1 MRSLKKLILA
11 FVLLFSL
18 TVLSQTTATKT
29 QTTKPKTQTDKS
41 KVVTKKLYTE
51 KEVAKI
57 RENYKKEVKTI
68 RMSSAVEKKY
78 AKIISDYTNKL
89 SYINRD
95 RTKTREQYRA
105 GVDKIV
111 REQNSKIQKI
121 LTPEQ
126 YKRHLIIYNPI
137 WESAKYR
144 IEHSK

>member
-1 MRSLKKLILA
+1 MGSFNKLILA

-18 TVLSQTTATKT
+18 TVLSQTT
-29 QTTKPKTQTDKS
+29 KPKNQTDKS

-51 KEVAKI
+51 KEVEKI
-57 RENYKKEVKTI
+57 RKNYQKEVKTI
-68 RMSSAVEKKY
+68 GMSAEVQKKY
-78 AKIISDYTNKL
+78 AKIINNYTTKL
-89 SYINRD
+89 SYINKD
-95 RTKTREQYRA
+95 RTKTKEQYRA
-105 GVDKIV
+105 SVDRIV

-121 LTPEQ
+121 LTPTQ

>member
-1 MRSLKKLILA
+1 MGSLKKLILA

-18 TVLSQTTATKT
+18 TVFSQTTTTKT
-29 QTTKPKTQTDKS
+29 QTPKPKSQTSKD

-51 KEVAKI
+51 KEIVKI
-57 RENYKKEVKTI
+57 KENYQKEVKTI
-68 RMSSAVEKKY
+68 GMSAAVQKKY

-89 SYINRD
+89 SYVNKD
-95 RTKTREQYRA
+95 RTKTKEQYRA
-105 GVDKIV
+105 SVDKIV

-121 LTPEQ
+121 LTPNQ